1 MKKFIT
7 LIILFQLVVMAQD
20 FNTLNS
26 IFENYEKFKEQT
38 LTHRRFKH
46 AEIVPLIQKL
56 KKEKK
61 FSVSVAGK
69 SVEEREIFLL
79 KIGSGKKKVFLWSQ
93 MHGDEP
99 TATMAL
105 FDIFNFFTNKSDF
118 AEFKKNILDNTTLY
132 FMPMVNPDGAE
143 RYQRRNVFEID
154 INRDAVR
161 LETPEANILMKTFD
175 SLKADF
181 GFNLHDQSTRYTAG
195 NSSLSAAI
203 SFLAPAYNYEKSIN
217 ETRGN
222 ATRLIGAMNN
232 VLQNFIPGHIAK
244 YDDSFEPRAFGD
256 NFQMKGTSTI
266 LIESGGWEDD
276 PEKQFLRKINFIA
289 LLSAFNSIA
298 NESYKEI
305 PLTVYDNIPFNDK
318 YLFDL
323 LIRNVSFQNGNEE
336 LKVDVGINLNESNN
350 DSAKSFILKSVVEDF
365 GDLSIFYGYKDY
377 NFTGYKIEPG
387 KIYPNVISS
396 LDQLKK
402 LNAHKLYDSGYT
414 SIKINFEKLP
424 PNLHK
429 YPFHFIVWNE
439 NRKSEFN
446 HVGIG
451 NPANFI
457 LRKDDEISYVLVNGF
472 LFDVKNNIGE
482 IKFGLLTR

>member
-1 MKKFIT
+1 MRNLISI
-7 LIILFQLVVMAQD
+7 IILIQTIIMSQD

-26 IFENYEKFKEQT
+26 IYENYEQYKET
-38 LTHRRFKH
+38 ALTKRRFKH
-46 AEIVPLIQKL
+46 ADILPLIQKL
-56 KKEKK
+56 KSEKK
-61 FSVSVAGK
+61 FFVTQRGK
-69 SVEEREIFLL
+69 SIEGREIFLI
-79 KIGSGKKKVFLWSQ
+79 KIGNGKKKVFLWSQ

-105 FDIFNFFTNKSDF
+105 FDIFNFFKQEKDF
-118 AEFKKNILDNTTLY
+118 LEFKKNILDNSTIY

-143 RYQRRNVFEID
+143 RYQRRNVNEID

-161 LETPEANILMKTFD
+161 LETPEAEILMTTFD

-195 NSSLSAAI
+195 NSNLSAAI
-203 SFLAPAYNYEKSIN
+203 SFLAPAYDYDKSMN
-217 ETRGN
+217 EVRGN
-222 ATRLIGAMNN
+222 ATKLISAMNN
-232 VLQNFIPGHIAK
+232 VLQKFIPGHIAK

-256 NFQMKGTSTI
+256 NFQKKGTSTI

-289 LLSAFNSIA
+289 ILSAFNAIA

-305 PLTVYDNIPFNDK
+305 PLTVYNEIPFNDK

-323 LIRNVSFQNGNEE
+323 LLRNVTLQNDDEE
-336 LKVDVGINLNESNN
+336 ITVDIGVNMNESNT
-350 DSAKSFILKSVVEDF
+350 DSANSFILKSSVEDF

-377 NFTGYKIEPG
+377 DFSGYNIEAG
-387 KIYPNVISS
+387 KIYPTIISS
-396 LDQLKK
+396 LTQLKE
-402 LNAHKLYDSGYT
+402 LDAQKLYNSGYT
-414 SIKINFEKLP
+414 SLKINFEKLP
-424 PNLHK
+424 ANLYK

-439 NRKSEFN
+439 NRKSDFN
-446 HVGIG
+446 RISIG

-457 LRKDDEISYVLVNGF
+457 LKKDGKIRFVLVNGF
-472 LFDVKNNIGE
+472 LYDVQNKIGE

>member
-1 MKKFIT
+1 MS
-7 LIILFQLVVMAQD
+7 QD

-26 IFENYEKFKEQT
+26 IFENYDKFKEASLAQ
-38 LTHRRFKH
+38 RRFKH
-46 AEIVPLIQKL
+46 AEVVPLINKL
-56 KKEKK
+56 KKNNL

-69 SVEEREIFLL
+69 SVEQREIFLV
-79 KIGSGKKKVFLWSQ
+79 KIGSGAKKVFLWSQ

-105 FDIFNFFTNKSDF
+105 FDLFNFFADAENFS
-118 AEFKKNILDNTTLY
+118 EFKNQILKNVTLY

-143 RYQRRNVFEID
+143 RFQRRNIYETD

-161 LETPEANILMKTFD
+161 LSTPEAEILMRAFD
-175 SLKADF
+175 SIKADF

-195 NSSLSAAI
+195 RSQLSAAI

-217 ETRGN
+217 EVRGN
-222 ATRLIGAMNN
+222 AMRLIGAMND

-256 NFQMKGTSTI
+256 NFQKKGTSTI

-276 PEKQFLRKINFIA
+276 PEKQFLRKVNFIA
-289 LLSAFNSIA
+289 MLSAFNSISA
-298 NESYKEI
+298 GDFKKV
-305 PLTVYDNIPFNDK
+305 PLSIYDEIPFNER

-323 LIRNVSFQNGNEE
+323 LLRNVTLENSNGE
-336 LKVDVGINLNESNN
+336 LKVDIGINLTESNV
-350 DSAKSFILKSVVEDF
+350 DSAKSFALKSAVEDL

-377 NFTGYKIEPG
+377 DFSNLKIEAG
-387 KIYPNVISS
+387 KIYPNIITSYE
-396 LDQLKK
+396 QLKN
-402 LNAHKLYDSGYT
+402 LDAHKLYSAGYT

-424 PNLHK
+424 GNLHR

-439 NRKSEFN
+439 NRKNEFN
-446 HVGIG
+446 RISIG
-451 NPANFI
+451 NHANFI
-457 LRKDDEISYVLVNGF
+457 LKENDEIRFVIVNGF
-472 LFDVKNNIGE
+472 LYDVKNQIGE
-482 IKFGLLTR
+482 IKDGLLTR